1 MSTGVEDELSGPV
14 AISLFISLSETF
26 YNEKKIT
33 QKPFFFLISMSNVKT
48 DKDQIAPII

>member
-14 AISLFISLSETF
+14 AISLFISLSESF

-33 QKPFFFLISMSNVKT
+33 QKPFFLISMSNVKT